1 MALII
6 RIDADR
12 PYGRR
17 PLLRHVLGTLSSAAY
32 FPRIEALG
40 CLRELGIVL
49 RMLQGLCLGR
59 EAWRRKNWEGC
70 RRGVKSRIRGVHR
83 VSATGSAVHLETML
97 AIPTLPAD
105 VGRLLTSFDTKVVK

>member
-40 CLRELGIVL
+40 CLRQLSAYAEGPASWERLGGARIVKAV
-49 RMLQGLCLGR
+49 G
-59 EAWRRKNWEGC
+59 A
-70 RRGVKSRIRGVHR
+70 
-83 VSATGSAVHLETML
+83 VSNHGSGEY
-97 AIPTLPAD
+97 IE
-105 VGRLLTSFDTKVVK
+105 